1 METVLSFMVRTYR
14 ITIAIICFCALLA
27 PGCSKESSGPVEPAP
42 QRQTLLIGLVPEQS
56 MFKQVER
63 YEPLARYLSLR
74 MGADVKLIILPR
86 YEQILNSFTVHQVD
100 AAFFGSFTFVL
111 AHAKLGV
118 QVIARPVGLDGKS
131 TYHGLL
137 FVRKDSGIRS
147 VRDMKGKRFAF
158 VDRDTTAGYLL
169 PLAYFKK
176 AGVNYKTYLKESYF
190 AGTHEDAIHD
200 VLDRKADIGAAKN
213 TEFERLATA
222 DSRIKAEL
230 VVLARSPEVPENS
243 LAVRNDLEPSLKEK
257 LSEALLTMHE
267 NQIGA
272 RILQNFGALRFIET
286 TDSDFRPVYDYAQE
300 IGIDLSTWNQ
310 GQVR

>member
-1 METVLSFMVRTYR
+1 MVRTYR
-14 ITIAIICFCALLA
+14 IAVAIIWLCALLA
-27 PGCSKESSGPVEPAP
+27 PGCSKENSGPVEPAP

-86 YEQILNSFTVHQVD
+86 YEQILNSFTAHQVD
-100 AAFFGSFTFVL
+100 AAFFGSFTFIL

-118 QVIARPVGLDGKS
+118 QVIARPVGLDGAS
-131 TYHGLL
+131 TYHGLI
-137 FVRKDSGIRS
+137 FVRKDSAIRS

-176 AGVNYKTYLKESYF
+176 AGVNYKTYLRESYF

-200 VLDRKADIGAAKN
+200 VLDRKADVGAAKN
-213 TEFERLATA
+213 TEFERLATVDA
-222 DSRIKAEL
+222 RIKNEL
-230 VVLARSPEVPENS
+230 FVLAQSPEVPENS
-243 LAVRNDLEPSLKEK
+243 LAVRSDLEPSLKEK
-257 LSEALLTMHE
+257 LKETLLTMHE

-272 RILQNFGALRFIET
+272 KILKNFGSQRFIET
-286 TDSDFRPVYDYAQE
+286 TDDDFRPVYDYAQE
-300 IGIDLSTWNQ
+300 IGIDLSSWNQ